1 MNKKSRIKDII
12 NKTIFVE
19 EEEEEEV
26 ATDVKVKTTPVNPT
40 KTTKSVEPKIEKNVQ
55 VKTFKEETPKPT
67 TFAKQPKVEPEYAP
81 TVISNG
87 TKINGDITCKAD
99 LQIEGSVEGN
109 IKANSLTTID
119 ATIVGNVGC
128 KGMVNILG
136 TTNLQGDV
144 NSSDVVLEGEIKG
157 NIVAENKVSLKG
169 TSVLDGNTTSAKIMV
184 EEGSTIIGSIQT
196 VSNKAAKK

>member
-26 ATDVKVKTTPVNPT
+26 AADVKVKTTPVNST

-109 IKANSLTTID
+109 INCDKSVT
-119 ATIVGNVGC
+119 
-128 KGMVNILG
+128 
-136 TTNLQGDV
+136 
-144 NSSDVVLEGEIKG
+144 IKG
-157 NIVAENKVSLKG
+157 NVKG
-169 TSVLDGNTTSAKIMV
+169 NI
-184 EEGSTIIGSIQT
+184 
-196 VSNKAAKK
+196 KAN